1 MRVPSSKQSSTW
13 VLTVF
18 CAIFFSTAPA
28 LAQAT
33 SSIRGQVADQ
43 NGAALTGV
51 TVTVRHV
58 ETNIERRLTTNSEG
72 IYIADNLQP
81 GGYELRVEATGFQ
94 RQLQRVTVLTGNTHT
109 ADFSLT
115 VGSANETVTITSGA
129 AQVNASDYKI
139 DQVITRER
147 IEELPL
153 NGRNFLELAQME
165 PSTVV
170 VQDLDPGGRANN
182 FTQVRV
188 GGVDPAL
195 TRITA
200 DGVSITDRVTGG
212 AATNFSQ
219 ESVQEFQIT
228 TANFDLST
236 GVTSIGA
243 VNVVTRGGGN
253 DLHGSAFFF
262 FRDHNMSAFPALK
275 RPTDPGDPSPLCAD
289 PQSES
294 CRRAQDPFFVRRQTG
309 FTLSGPAIKDRL
321 FWFGNFEYINLTN
334 VNEITFNRTVGDG
347 GAFANTFNHIGSG
360 FLRGHQTNIRL
371 DYKVNDNHN
380 AFLRWT
386 EEHNRSL
393 QAEEQ
398 MESAWERA
406 RNNAYNAVFGLT
418 SVLSSRLVN
427 DLRVNW
433 NLLTNFNN
441 SVTTE
446 DCSDPIGCIGVGGP
460 FITVGGTGFSM
471 GSVDFSDRRNRTYQ
485 LTNNLSWQ
493 KGSHR
498 IRFGGEWEKYIRF
511 GLLNANAGGTITLF
525 GPEQVRV
532 LNPTI
537 YANLPATLR
546 NPAAGPITLADIL
559 QLPIQT
565 FTISLGDPSSPAPY
579 NREQAR
585 RTDRVRFFF
594 QDGWQ
599 MRPSFTLTYGLSW
612 VYETGLRNYDLPKPE
627 YLRPILGG
635 KDEDLLAPPREYGLF
650 GPALGFAWSLG
661 KSKKTVIR
669 GGSGIY
675 YDSDLG
681 FTRIAERRLLGP
693 VGNGLIT
700 VAGSSVANP
709 FCTDNPRPTNPG
721 TLCSNGQPPF
731 LIGGA
736 TGATVTALTGAQVQ
750 SLIPGVVA
758 TRTPTGPLGTLPGPT
773 NLELAKTGAGIFDA
787 NTRTPYTIQA
797 TGGVQREIMKNM
809 VLNADF
815 VMRRGVAF
823 GGPHSIFS
831 VDLNRFNAVT
841 VIGPARP
848 DLTFSLTP
856 SGALPANTAPARV
869 IRQCAAGEV
878 GNISAQCSTGAISV
892 FQSSANSRYLGLHVR
907 LDKRFADH
915 YQLTASYALSRYY
928 SWNGIID
935 ANNWHASYGPNAA
948 DQRHRLNISGIW
960 ELPEYK
966 GEHRFIRGLASGWQ
980 LSGIGQVRSSLP
992 INAGLFG
999 LDHDGDG
1006 ISTFYPKGTS
1016 VNSFG
1021 AGLSIDELKQAV
1033 ANYNTDV
1040 ILRSRPI
1047 VDVFGSNP
1055 TAAQLATC
1063 NLINPVNGQRM
1074 CPLRTPRNQAFQL
1087 INLPENFTIRDSAMS
1102 VDLRVTKTIKIK
1114 EDLRLRLIA
1123 EGFNIFN
1130 VANLGG
1136 YSGDLLNTDFAQPTT
1151 RGNTIFGST
1160 GPRAFQFAARL
1171 SF

>member
-1 MRVPSSKQSSTW
+1 MRVPSNKLSSTRL
-13 VLTVF
+13 LTLF
-18 CAIFFSTAPA
+18 YAAIFLTATA
-28 LAQAT
+28 LAQGT
-33 SSIRGQVADQ
+33 SGIRGLVTDPT
-43 NGAALTGV
+43 GAVLPNAV
-51 TVTVRHV
+51 VSVRRV

-72 IYIADNLQP
+72 VYIADNLQP
-81 GGYELRVEATGFQ
+81 GEYEARVEATGFQ

-115 VGSANETVTITSGA
+115 VGSASETVLVTSEA
-129 AQVNASDYKI
+129 PQINTSDYKI

-153 NGRNFLELAQME
+153 NGRNFLDLAQME
-165 PSTVV
+165 PSVVV

-182 FTQVRV
+182 FTQVRIA
-188 GGVDPAL
+188 GVDPSL

-200 DGVSITDRVTGG
+200 DGVSVNDRVTGG

-236 GVTSIGA
+236 GVTSVGS
-243 VNVVTRGGGN
+243 VNVVTRSGGN
-253 DLHGSAFFF
+253 QFHGSGFFF
-262 FRDHNMSAFPALK
+262 FRDHNLSAFPALK
-275 RPTDPGDPSPLCAD
+275 RPTDPGDPSPFCAD
-289 PQSES
+289 PQSEA
-294 CRRAQDPFFVRRQTG
+294 CKRAQDPFFVRRQTG
-309 FTLSGPAIKDRL
+309 FTLSGPFKKDKF

-334 VNEITFNRTVGDG
+334 VNEITFNRTQGDG
-347 GAFANTFNHIGSG
+347 GAFANTFNHIGRG
-360 FLRGHQTNIRL
+360 FLRGHQYNIRL
-371 DYKVNDNHN
+371 DYKVNDRHN

-393 QAEEQ
+393 QTEEQ

-406 RNNAYNAVFGLT
+406 RNNSYNAALGVT
-418 SVLSSRLVN
+418 SVLTPRLVN
-427 DLRVNW
+427 DLRLNW
-433 NLLTNFNN
+433 NLLTHFNN
-441 SVTTE
+441 SVTPE
-446 DCSDPIGCIGVGGP
+446 DCPDPVGCIGVGGP
-460 FITVGGTGFSM
+460 FIQVSGLGFSL
-471 GSVDFSDRRNRTYQ
+471 GSVDFADRRNRTYQ
-485 LTNNLSWQ
+485 VTNNLSWQ
-493 KGSHR
+493 QGTHR

-511 GLLNANAGGTITLF
+511 GLTNANAGGTITLF
-525 GPEQVRV
+525 GPEQVRT

-546 NPAAGPITLADIL
+546 NPAAGRITLADIL
-559 QLPIQT
+559 QLPVQT
-565 FTISLGDPSSPAPY
+565 FTIQLGDPSSPAPY
-579 NREQAR
+579 NRERAR

-599 MRPSFTLTYGLSW
+599 ARPSFTLTYGLSW
-612 VYETGLRNYDLPKPE
+612 VYETGLRNYDLDKPE

-635 KDEDLLAPPREYGLF
+635 ANAKLSPPPREYGLF

-661 KSKKTVIR
+661 KSKKTVLR
-669 GGSGIY
+669 GGSGLY

-700 VAGSSVANP
+700 VTGSSVVNP

-736 TGATVTALTGAQVQ
+736 TGATVTALTGAQAQ
-750 SLIPGVVA
+750 SQIASIVA
-758 TRTPTGPLGTLPGPT
+758 TRTPPGTIGALPGPR
-773 NLELAKTGAGIFDA
+773 NIELAKTGAGIFDA
-787 NTRTPYTIQA
+787 DTRTPYTIQA
-797 TGGVQREIMKNM
+797 TGGAQREIMKNM
-809 VLNADF
+809 VLNVDF

-823 GGPHSIFS
+823 GGPHSVFS

-841 VIGPARP
+841 VTGPARP
-848 DLTFSLTP
+848 DLTYSLTP
-856 SGALPANTAPARV
+856 SGALPANTAPARI
-869 IRQCAAGEV
+869 IRQCAAAEV
-878 GNISAQCSTGAISV
+878 GNVSAQCSSGAISV
-892 FQSSANSRYLGLHVR
+892 FQSSSNSRYLGMHVR
-907 LDKRFADH
+907 LDKRFADQ

-935 ANNWHASYGPNAA
+935 ANNWLGSYGPNAA
-948 DQRHRLNISGIW
+948 DQKHRLNISGIW

-966 GEHRFIRGLASGWQ
+966 GKERFLRGLASGWQ
-980 LSGIGQVRSSLP
+980 LSGIGQVRSPLP
-992 INAGLFG
+992 INANLLA

-1006 ISTFYPKGTS
+1006 ISAFYLPGTS
-1016 VNSFG
+1016 VNSLG
-1021 AGLSIDELKQAV
+1021 RSLSASELRQIV
-1033 ANYNTDV
+1033 AAYNADV
-1040 ILRSRPI
+1040 IARSKPI
-1047 VDVFGSNP
+1047 VDVYGNNP

-1063 NLINPVNGQRM
+1063 NLTNPANGQRM
-1074 CPLRTPRNQAFQL
+1074 CPLRTPRNQAYQL
-1087 INLPENFTIRDSAMS
+1087 INLPENFSTRDSVISM
-1102 VDLRVTKTIKIK
+1102 DLRITRSFKIK
-1114 EDLRLRLIA
+1114 ENLRLRLIA

-1136 YSGDLLNTDFAQPTT
+1136 YTGDLLNTDFAQPTT
-1151 RGNTIFGST
+1151 RGNTIFGSS
-1160 GPRAFQFAARL
+1160 GPRAFQLAARI

>member
-1 MRVPSSKQSSTW
+1 LILFCVAL
-13 VLTVF
+13 LTLWF
-18 CAIFFSTAPA
+18 CPRPAPA
-28 LAQAT
+28 QGT
-33 SSIRGQVADQ
+33 SGIRGLVTDPA
-43 NGAALTGV
+43 GEALPKA
-51 TVTVRHV
+51 TVVVRRV
-58 ETNIERRLTTNSEG
+58 ETNSERRLTTNSEG

-81 GGYELRVEATGFQ
+81 GDYEVRVEATGFQ
-94 RQLQRVTVLTGNTHT
+94 RQLQRVAALVGATHT
-109 ADFSLT
+109 ADFSLSI
-115 VGSANETVTITSGA
+115 GSASETVVVTSEA
-129 AQVNASDYKI
+129 AQINTSDYKI

-153 NGRNFLELAQME
+153 NGRNFLDLAQME
-165 PSTVV
+165 PSVVV

-182 FTQVRV
+182 FTQVRIA
-188 GGVDPAL
+188 GVDPAL

-200 DGVSITDRVTGG
+200 DGVSVNDRVTGG

-253 DLHGSAFFF
+253 TLRGSGFFF
-262 FRDHNMSAFPALK
+262 FRDHNLSAFPALK
-275 RPTDPGDPSPLCAD
+275 RPTDPGDPSPFCAN
-289 PQSES
+289 PQSEA
-294 CRRAQDPFFVRRQTG
+294 CKRAQDPFFVRRQTG
-309 FTLSGPAIKDRL
+309 FTLSGPAKKDKL

-334 VNEITFNRTVGDG
+334 VNEITFNRTTGDG
-347 GAFANTFNHIGSG
+347 GAFANSFNHIGSG
-360 FLRGHQTNIRL
+360 FLRGPQYNIRL
-371 DYKVNDNHN
+371 DYRVNDRHN

-406 RNNAYNAVFGLT
+406 RNNSYNAVLGLT
-418 SVLSSRLVN
+418 SVLTSRLVN
-427 DLRVNW
+427 DLRLNW
-433 NLLTNFNN
+433 NLLTHFNN
-441 SVTTE
+441 SVTPE
-446 DCSDPIGCIGVGGP
+446 DCPDPVGCIGVGGP
-460 FITVGGTGFSM
+460 FITVSGLGFSL
-471 GSVDFSDRRNRTYQ
+471 GSVDFADRRNRTYQ
-485 LTNNLSWQ
+485 VTNNLSWQ
-493 KGSHR
+493 KGAHR

-511 GLLNANAGGTITLF
+511 GLVNANAGGTITLF
-525 GPEQVRV
+525 GPEQVRT

-537 YANLPATLR
+537 YASLPATLK
-546 NPAAGPITLADIL
+546 NPAAGRITLSDIL
-559 QLPIQT
+559 RLPVQT

-579 NREQAR
+579 NRERAR
-585 RTDRVRFFF
+585 RTDRIRFFF

-599 MRPSFTLTYGLSW
+599 ARPSFTLSYGLSW
-612 VYETGLRNYDLPKPE
+612 VYETGLRNYDLDKPE

-635 KDEDLLAPPREYGLF
+635 ANADLRAPPREYRNF

-661 KSKKTVIR
+661 KNKKTVLR

-700 VAGSSVANP
+700 VAGSSVVNP
-709 FCTDNPRPTNPG
+709 FCTDNPRPANPG

-750 SLIPGVVA
+750 SLIPSVVA
-758 TRTPTGPLGTLPGPT
+758 TRTPTGALGALPGPR
-773 NLELAKTGAGIFDA
+773 NIELAKTGAGIFDA
-787 NTRTPYTIQA
+787 DTRTPYTIQA

-823 GGPHSIFS
+823 GGPHSVFS

-841 VIGPARP
+841 VTGPARP
-848 DLTFSLTP
+848 DLTYSLTP
-856 SGALPANTAPARV
+856 SGTLPANTAPARI
-869 IRQCAAGEV
+869 IRQCAAAEV
-878 GNISAQCSTGAISV
+878 GNVSAQCSAGALSV

-915 YQLTASYALSRYY
+915 YQLTAAYSLSRYN
-928 SWNGIID
+928 SWNGIIN

-948 DQRHRLNISGIW
+948 DQKHRLNISGIW

-966 GEHRFIRGLASGWQ
+966 GAQRLLRGLASGWQ
-980 LSGIGQVRSSLP
+980 LSGIGQARSPLP
-992 INAGLFG
+992 INAGLFA

-1006 ISTFYPKGTS
+1006 ISTFYLPGTS
-1016 VNSFG
+1016 VNSLG
-1021 AGLSIDELKQAV
+1021 RSLSASELRQIV
-1033 ANYNTDV
+1033 AQYNTDV
-1040 ILRSRPI
+1040 ISRSRPI
-1047 VDVFGSNP
+1047 VDVYGANP

-1063 NLINPVNGQRM
+1063 NLINPANGQRM
-1074 CPLRTPRNQAFQL
+1074 CPLRTPRNQAYQL
-1087 INLPENFTIRDSAMS
+1087 INLPQNFSTRDSVLS
-1102 VDLRVTKTIKIK
+1102 VDLRLTRSFKIR
-1114 EDLRLRLIA
+1114 ENLRLRLIA

-1136 YSGDLLNTDFAQPTT
+1136 YTGDLLNTDFAQPTN
-1151 RGNTIFGST
+1151 RGNTIFGSS
-1160 GPRAFQFAARL
+1160 GPRAFQLAARI